1 MLYLWFLKK
10 YFLASPLQAWVR
22 GQGYGDSSLLEDF
35 GRKNRAQLSDSL
47 SNAQAIGLINL
58 SVKDYIFSSQNVGVS
73 DKSRYTWHNYEEF
86 QISLLWISQFSQI
99 LQLKYH

>member
-1 MLYLWFLKK
+1 M
-10 YFLASPLQAWVR
+10 QAWAR

-73 DKSRYTWHNYEEF
+73 DKSRYT
-86 QISLLWISQFSQI
+86 
-99 LQLKYH
+99 